1 MVPAGIIEAPGYP
14 HEQCPR
20 ATTNPT
26 SGMSAEVVLVS
37 VTVNLSASPPGR
49 SGAGSA
55 AATVASI
62 PATGPVAAG
71 GVGSGAVAE
80 VTAVAAVDAEDA
92 DDVAAVDAGG
102 TDDGADEDVAV
113 DAGAETDTDV
123 DAEGTD
129 DVVARSA
136 QPASETAPAATD
148 ETTSRRSQ
156 TSMTVLHPDR
166 RNKPEV
172 YSVSAPGRPTDLWV
186 S

>member
-37 VTVNLSASPPGR
+37 VTVNLIASPPGR

-62 PATGPVAAG
+62 PATGPVTAG
-71 GVGSGAVAE
+71 GGGGGAVGE

-92 DDVAAVDAGG
+92 D
-102 TDDGADEDVAV
+102 GAVAV
-113 DAGAETDTDV
+113 DAGAETAVDTDV
-123 DAEGTD
+123 GTDIDIDVGAEGTD